1 MYVAVI
7 KNECG
12 FTLLELVVAMFIA
25 MLITMGAATTFI
37 VQNKV
42 ASIQEGTSDMQLSG
56 QVVLDLLERD
66 IRMAG
71 YGVDKTTCLNA
82 LGQALTGDPARV
94 EKTGAV
100 FVNYS
105 TTSASR
111 YTYFIEDKSKV
122 PARAGG
128 LTRRDEKTGLTETI
142 ASNVEDMQVQ
152 SLLDANGVRTVTL
165 SLLVKS
171 STKDPNYTQTPPS
184 IGGITPAADFYRRR
198 VFTSTVRPRNIGM

>member
-1 MYVAVI
+1 MYAEVI

-12 FTLLELVVAMFIA
+12 FTLLELVVAMLIA

-82 LGQALTGDPARV
+82 LGQAPAGDPARV

-111 YTYFIEDKSKV
+111 YTYFIGS
-122 PARAGG
+122 GG
-128 LTRRDEKTGLTETI
+128 LTRRDEKTNVAETI

-152 SLLDANGVRTVTL
+152 SVLDANGVRTVTL

-184 IGGITPAADFYRRR
+184 IGGITPVADFYRRR
-198 VFTSTVRPRNIGM
+198 VFNSTVRPRNIGM